1 MKMKHLLAIGLALWL
16 GGCATLQGDI
26 AKLQQVY
33 TVVTTTTVP
42 ASTVVV
48 TANAFD
54 ALKATATNYGRYCIQ
69 GKFVDAICSAANRR
83 VVIKTIRT
91 GTAARNQ
98 LELSITTNTPA
109 ASTLYNLLVAAVN
122 SLTQSPALNNFR
134 KGTQ

>member
-1 MKMKHLLAIGLALWL
+1 MRRLIIFGLALAL
-16 GGCATLQGDI
+16 TGCGTI
-26 AKLQQVY
+26 TKLQQVY
-33 TVVTTTTVP
+33 TVVTETTVP
-42 ASTVVV
+42 PSTVVV
-48 TANAFD
+48 AANAFD

-83 VVIKTIRT
+83 IVVKAVRS

-98 LELSITTNTPA
+98 LELSVTTNTPA
-109 ASTLYNLLVAAVN
+109 AATLYNVLVVAVN

>member
-1 MKMKHLLAIGLALWL
+1 MKRLFAIFGLALAL
-16 GGCATLQGDI
+16 AGCGTI
-26 AKLQQVY
+26 TKLQQVY

-69 GKFVDAICSAANRR
+69 GKFVDPICSAGNRR
-83 VVIKTIRT
+83 VVVQTIRS

-109 ASTLYNLLVAAVN
+109 AATLYNVLVTAVN
-122 SLTQSPALNNFR
+122 GLTQSPALNNFR

>member
-1 MKMKHLLAIGLALWL
+1 MKKLLALALVLGL
-16 GGCATLQGDI
+16 GGCATLNSDI

-42 ASTVVV
+42 PTTVVV

-54 ALKATATNYGRYCIQ
+54 ALKATATNYARYCIQ

-83 VVIKTIRT
+83 NVVKFVRT

-109 ASTLYNLLVAAVN
+109 ASTLYNILVAAVN
-122 SLTQSPALNNFR
+122 GLNSSAALTNFR
-134 KGTQ
+134 KGTS